1 MQEEIFGPILPVLTY
16 EKLEDALSWI
26 NQRPKPL
33 ALYCFTEN
41 KKVKKTVL
49 EMCRFGGG
57 CINDT
62 LIHLAT
68 SEMPFGGVGESGM
81 GGYHGEAGFAEFTHK
96 RSIVD
101 KKTWMDFP
109 IASAVYSKKLKL
121 IRKFLYSI
129 PYKDRHLQ
137 EIRYKEDR
145 EKKRGNQCEDNDHQS
160 ISGRRGR
167 NHHQMPCAD
176 GGHQTI

>member
-1 MQEEIFGPILPVLTY
+1 MKNVTWDDAIMGEEIFGPILPILTY
-16 EKLEDALSWI
+16 ESLDEAIQTVESH
-26 NQRPKPL
+26 PHPL
-33 ALYCFTEN
+33 ALYFFSED
-41 KKVKKTVL
+41 KKAQRRIL
-49 EMCRFGGG
+49 DHCHFGGG

-101 KKTWMDFP
+101 KKKWMDFP
-109 IASAVYSKKLKL
+109 IRYQPYTAKKLKL

-129 PYKDRHLQ
+129 PYK
-137 EIRYKEDR
+137 
-145 EKKRGNQCEDNDHQS
+145 G
-160 ISGRRGR
+160 
-167 NHHQMPCAD
+167 
-176 GGHQTI
+176 

>member
-1 MQEEIFGPILPVLTY
+1 M
-16 EKLEDALSWI
+16 
-26 NQRPKPL
+26 
-33 ALYCFTEN
+33 
-41 KKVKKTVL
+41 KKTVL
-49 EMCRFGGG
+49 EKCRFGGG

-101 KKTWMDFP
+101 KKKWMDFP
-109 IASAVYSKKLKL
+109 IRYQPYTAKKLKL

-129 PYKDRHLQ
+129 PYK
-137 EIRYKEDR
+137 
-145 EKKRGNQCEDNDHQS
+145 G
-160 ISGRRGR
+160 
-167 NHHQMPCAD
+167 
-176 GGHQTI
+176 

>member
-1 MQEEIFGPILPVLTY
+1 MRAEAKDLLA
-16 EKLEDALSWI
+16 KLRTKDKQSI
-26 NQRPKPL
+26 DRIK
-33 ALYCFTEN
+33 EN

-49 EMCRFGGG
+49 ERCRFGGG
-57 CINDT
+57 CIKDT

-109 IASAVYSKKLKL
+109 IRYQPYTAKKLKL

-129 PYKDRHLQ
+129 PYK
-137 EIRYKEDR
+137 
-145 EKKRGNQCEDNDHQS
+145 G
-160 ISGRRGR
+160 
-167 NHHQMPCAD
+167 
-176 GGHQTI
+176 

>member
-1 MQEEIFGPILPVLTY
+1 MLDHVEWEDAVMQEEIFGPILPVLTY

-49 EMCRFGGG
+49 ERCRFGGG

-101 KKTWMDFP
+101 KKTWMISDP
-109 IASAVYSKKLKL
+109 LSAVYSKKVETDSK
-121 IRKFLYSI
+121 IFIQHTIQGIDISK
-129 PYKDRHLQ
+129 K
-137 EIRYKEDR
+137 IRYKKR
-145 EKKRGNQCEDNDHQS
+145 IGKRKRGD
-160 ISGRRGR
+160 
-167 NHHQMPCAD
+167 
-176 GGHQTI
+176 

>member
-1 MQEEIFGPILPVLTY
+1 M
-16 EKLEDALSWI
+16 
-26 NQRPKPL
+26 
-33 ALYCFTEN
+33 
-41 KKVKKTVL
+41 KKTVL
-49 EMCRFGGG
+49 ERCRFGGG

-101 KKTWMDFP
+101 KDMDGFSDP
-109 IASAVYSKKLKL
+109 LSAVYSKKLKL

-129 PYKDRHLQ
+129 PYK
-137 EIRYKEDR
+137 
-145 EKKRGNQCEDNDHQS
+145 G
-160 ISGRRGR
+160 
-167 NHHQMPCAD
+167 
-176 GGHQTI
+176 

>member
-1 MQEEIFGPILPVLTY
+1 MLDHVAWEDAVMQEEIFGPILPVLTY

-49 EMCRFGGG
+49 EKCR
-57 CINDT
+57 
-62 LIHLAT
+62 
-68 SEMPFGGVGESGM
+68 FGGVGESGM

-109 IASAVYSKKLKL
+109 IRYQPYTAKKLKL

-129 PYKDRHLQ
+129 PYK
-137 EIRYKEDR
+137 
-145 EKKRGNQCEDNDHQS
+145 G
-160 ISGRRGR
+160 
-167 NHHQMPCAD
+167 
-176 GGHQTI
+176 

>member
-1 MQEEIFGPILPVLTY
+1 MLDHVEWEDAVMQEEIFGPILPVLTY

-41 KKVKKTVL
+41 K
-49 EMCRFGGG
+49 
-57 CINDT
+57 
-62 LIHLAT
+62 T

-109 IASAVYSKKLKL
+109 IRYQPYTAKKLKL

-129 PYKDRHLQ
+129 PYK
-137 EIRYKEDR
+137 
-145 EKKRGNQCEDNDHQS
+145 G
-160 ISGRRGR
+160 
-167 NHHQMPCAD
+167 
-176 GGHQTI
+176 

>member
-1 MQEEIFGPILPVLTY
+1 MLDHVEWEDAVMQEEIFGPILPVLTY

-49 EMCRFGGG
+49 EMCRFGG
-57 CINDT
+57 
-62 LIHLAT
+62 
-68 SEMPFGGVGESGM
+68 VGESGM

-109 IASAVYSKKLKL
+109 IRYQPYTAKKLKL

-129 PYKDRHLQ
+129 PYK
-137 EIRYKEDR
+137 
-145 EKKRGNQCEDNDHQS
+145 G
-160 ISGRRGR
+160 
-167 NHHQMPCAD
+167 
-176 GGHQTI
+176 